1 MDFFAAQD
9 QARRN
14 TRWLLLLFGCA
25 VLALIVLSNL
35 AIACGLW
42 MFDEHLFGTWEYVLQ
57 APALDGARP
66 PSGPFAYLSMPL
78 MLGISLVVVSGVALA
93 SLWKSVQLSRGGK
106 AVAELLGGVLL
117 SPDTRAPVRRRLLN
131 SVEELAI
138 AAAIPVPPVF
148 VLPEMAINAFAAG
161 HSTDDAVIGITE
173 GALQQLD
180 RDELQG
186 VLAHEFSHILNGDMR
201 LNMRLMALLHGI
213 LFIAIAGRVL
223 LQGARRP
230 VVVMRGRRDSALPVI
245 LVGVALLGIGF
256 AGVLCGR
263 LIKAGVS
270 RQREFLADASAVQ
283 FTRQPLGLASALS
296 RIGGLQQQ
304 GLLRAER
311 AEEASHL
318 LFAQGVVTRWF
329 ATHPPLAE
337 RIRRVDPSWDGR
349 FAAPRPLSGET
360 PEAPQRREPSGV
372 PGATALGA
380 AALAA
385 SPPLEREGRS
395 AQLREACR
403 DIRLAPAVTVFC
415 LVSDSNGVGA
425 GQLALIE
432 KRMPALAQQ
441 LHRLADIAVGESVDS
456 LALLGLCM
464 PALKQLPPDARIE
477 LWDLVL
483 ELVGLDGRIDLRE
496 MVTSIFLQRHL
507 VASPGELRG
516 VRARYSRLEQL
527 QGPISL
533 LFSGLAFAIHP
544 ETGEAAL
551 AFARAGSAVRLDGL
565 RMLDKS
571 SIDWPSLFSGMWR
584 LRAAYPLLKPRIIK
598 GCRAAL
604 AADGLPTGQAGEL
617 LALVAAVLDC
627 PAGAEQV

>member
-14 TRWLLLLFGCA
+14 TRGLLLLFGGA
-25 VLALIVLSNL
+25 VLVLVVLSNL
-35 AIACGLW
+35 AIALGLW
-42 MFDEHLFGTWEYVLQ
+42 MFDEHLFGIGEYVSQ
-57 APALDGARP
+57 APAFDGARAP
-66 PSGPFAYLSMPL
+66 PGPFAYLSTPL
-78 MLGISLVVVSGVALA
+78 MLGISLVVVSGVALGT
-93 SLWKSVQLSRGGK
+93 LWKSVQLAHGGK
-106 AVAELLGGVLL
+106 AVAGLLGGVLL
-117 SPDTRAPVRRRLLN
+117 SPDTRAPARRRLLN

-138 AAAIPVPPVF
+138 AAAIPVPPVY

-230 VVVMRGRRDSALPVI
+230 VVVMRGRRDSALPVL

-296 RIGGLQQQ
+296 RIGGLPQH

-318 LFAQGVVTRWF
+318 LFAQGVATRWF

-337 RIRRVDPSWDGR
+337 RIRRIDPSWDGR
-349 FAAPRPLSGET
+349 FAAPRPLPG
-360 PEAPQRREPSGV
+360 EAPEVPQGRSPSGM
-372 PGATALGA
+372 PGA

-385 SPPLEREGRS
+385 SPPPEQGGLPAE
-395 AQLREACR
+395 LRAACR
-403 DIRLAPAVTVFC
+403 DIRLAPAVIVFC
-415 LVSDSNGVGA
+415 LVNDSIGVGA
-425 GQLALIE
+425 ARLALIE

-441 LHRLADIAVGESVDS
+441 VRRLIDIAVGESVDS

-464 PALKQLPPDARIE
+464 PALKQLPPDARID
-477 LWDLVL
+477 LWSLVL

-496 MVTSIFLQRHL
+496 MVISIFLQRHL

-544 ETGEAAL
+544 GTDEAAL
-551 AFARAGSAVRLDGL
+551 AFARAGSAARLDGL

-571 SIDWPSLFSGMWR
+571 SIDWPSLFSALWR

-604 AADGLPTGQAGEL
+604 AADGRPAGQADEL
-617 LALVAAVLDC
+617 LRLVAAVLDC
-627 PAGAEQV
+627 PAGAEQA